1 MHCIP
6 TTEFLKR
13 KLHNL
18 RQALLQKHN
27 ASESQLA
34 TAETFLIGD
43 ANNDDDDDDKGASL
57 VQYACSLHGQS
68 PEALRTKA
76 ILFVQFCGVPEQDQD
91 KAATLVVQYMD
102 MFLAVTH
109 PGCE

>member
-6 TTEFLKR
+6 TTQFLKT
-13 KLHNL
+13 KLYNL
-18 RQALLQKHN
+18 RQALWQKHGAN
-27 ASESQLA
+27 EAQLDA
-34 TAETFLIGD
+34 AEKYLIGRGD
-43 ANNDDDDDDKGASL
+43 ADNGERSASSL

-68 PEALRTKA
+68 PEVLRTKA
-76 ILFVQFCGVPEQDQD
+76 TLFVQFCGVPEQEQD

>member
-1 MHCIP
+1 MHC
-6 TTEFLKR
+6 TTTDQFLKT
-13 KLHNL
+13 KLFNL
-18 RQALLQKHN
+18 RQALWQKHGAN
-27 ASESQLA
+27 EAQLDV
-34 TAETFLIGD
+34 AEKYLVGG
-43 ANNDDDDDDKGASL
+43 DDDTDGGASSSL
-57 VQYACSLHGQS
+57 VRYACGLHGQS

-76 ILFVQFCGVPEQDQD
+76 TMFVQFCAVPEQEQE

>member
-27 ASESQLA
+27 ASESQLLQQRH
-34 TAETFLIGD
+34 F
-43 ANNDDDDDDKGASL
+43 
-57 VQYACSLHGQS
+57 
-68 PEALRTKA
+68 
-76 ILFVQFCGVPEQDQD
+76 
-91 KAATLVVQYMD
+91 
-102 MFLAVTH
+102 
-109 PGCE
+109 

>member
-1 MHCIP
+1 LWLTHGAN
-6 TTEFLKR
+6 EE
-13 KLHNL
+13 KLD
-18 RQALLQKHN
+18 R
-27 ASESQLA
+27 
-34 TAETFLIGD
+34 AEEFLIGST
-43 ANNDDDDDDKGASL
+43 DDDSSL

-76 ILFVQFCGVPEQDQD
+76 TLFVQFCGVPEQEQD
-91 KAATLVVQYMD
+91 KAALLVVQYMD

>member
-6 TTEFLKR
+6 TTQFLKT
-13 KLHNL
+13 KLYNL
-18 RQALLQKHN
+18 RQALWQKHGAN
-27 ASESQLA
+27 EAQLDA
-34 TAETFLIGD
+34 AEKYLLIGNVGKD
-43 ANNDDDDDDKGASL
+43 EDASL
-57 VQYACSLHGQS
+57 VRYACSLHGQS

-76 ILFVQFCGVPEQDQD
+76 TLFVQFCGVPEQEQE

-102 MFLAVTH
+102 CFLAVTH

>member
-34 TAETFLIGD
+34 VAETFLIGD
-43 ANNDDDDDDKGASL
+43 ANNDDDDKGASL

-68 PEALRTKA
+68 PKALRTKA
-76 ILFVQFCGVPEQDQD
+76 TLFVQFCGVPEQEQG
-91 KAATLVVQYMD
+91 KASTLVVKYMD